1 MLHGNVTKWLL
12 WLKYL
17 KYQGKSC
24 ILDQAFSFSS
34 VTGQIRTVIG
44 QAQLLID
51 QRFHQ
56 FSGLIDLSEVSLL
69 VYTPSFA
76 LYQNKVPLLF
86 NSHDLIV
93 ILPSSCY
100 TFPCKLVMRIW
111 SSIKVE
117 TLTWL
122 VWVFLLPVFWI
133 MCGFYREKLHVKLF
147 WELKG

>member
-1 MLHGNVTKWLL
+1 MLRNRDVNIYTICSCFMGMRQNGCYDI
-12 WLKYL
+12 KYL
-17 KYQGKSC
+17 KYQEKSC

-51 QRFHQ
+51 QRFRQ

-86 NSHDLIV
+86 NSHDLTV

-117 TLTWL
+117 TLT
-122 VWVFLLPVFWI
+122 
-133 MCGFYREKLHVKLF
+133 
-147 WELKG
+147 

>member
-1 MLHGNVTKWLL
+1 MLRNRDVNIYTICSCFMGMRQNGCYDI
-12 WLKYL
+12 KYL
-17 KYQGKSC
+17 KYQEKSC
-24 ILDQAFSFSS
+24 ILDQAFSFS

-51 QRFHQ
+51 QRFRQ

-69 VYTPSFA
+69 VYTPSFT

-100 TFPCKLVMRIW
+100 IFPCKLVMRIW

-117 TLTWL
+117 TLT
-122 VWVFLLPVFWI
+122 
-133 MCGFYREKLHVKLF
+133 
-147 WELKG
+147 